1 MLRTKFINM
10 KSILMLGIS
19 LLAGGMLVSR
29 AQSNYETALGL
40 GIDFGDGQT
49 LVGPSV
55 KHFFAENHAGMGE
68 VTFGDNVTFLTAMY
82 QYHKEFPNADGFQWF
97 AGGGPS
103 IAFFD
108 GGADFFLRPVVGLD
122 YKITN
127 VPLALSF
134 DWRPWIFLGDNGDTF
149 EAARFGLG
157 FRYTF

>member
-1 MLRTKFINM
+1 M
-10 KSILMLGIS
+10 KKTTFFVACFLLLGTLAIS
-19 LLAGGMLVSR
+19 
-29 AQSNYETALGL
+29 AQSNYATALGL

-55 KHFFAENHAGMGE
+55 KHFFTENHAGLGE
-68 VTFGDNVTFLTAMY
+68 LTFGDNVTFLTLMY

-108 GGADFFLRPVVGLD
+108 GDSDVLLRPVVGLD
-122 YKITN
+122 YKIAN
-127 VPLALSF
+127 VPLAISF
-134 DWRPWIFLGDNGDTF
+134 DWRPWIYFGDTNDDF
-149 EAARFGLG
+149 EAARFGLS

>member
-1 MLRTKFINM
+1 MYKYSMMKKLVMLTMAMGMFG
-10 KSILMLGIS
+10 ILTT
-19 LLAGGMLVSR
+19 R

-55 KHFFAENHAGMGE
+55 KHFFTENHAGMGE
-68 VTFGDNVTFLTAMY
+68 VVFGDNVTFLTLMY
-82 QYHKEFPNADGFQWF
+82 QYHEEFPNADGFQWF

-108 GGADFFLRPVVGLD
+108 GNSDVFLRPVVGLD
-122 YKITN
+122 YKIAN
-127 VPLALSF
+127 VPLAFSF
-134 DWRPWIFLGDNGDTF
+134 DWRPWIYLGNSNNGF

>member
-1 MLRTKFINM
+1 M
-10 KSILMLGIS
+10 KKS
-19 LLAGGMLVSR
+19 LLFTLTVLAFGIINSS
-29 AQSNYETALGL
+29 AQSNYNTALGL

-68 VTFGDNVTFLTAMY
+68 VTFGDGVTFLSLMY

-103 IAFFD
+103 IAFFNSD
-108 GGADFFLRPVVGLD
+108 SDFLLRPVVGLD
-122 YKITN
+122 YKIAN
-127 VPLALSF
+127 VPLAFSF
-134 DWRPWIFLGDNGDTF
+134 DWRPWIYLGDSNNSF

-157 FRYTF
+157 FRYAF

>member
-1 MLRTKFINM
+1 M
-10 KSILMLGIS
+10 KKTTFFVACFLLLGTLAIS
-19 LLAGGMLVSR
+19 
-29 AQSNYETALGL
+29 AQSNYATALGL

-55 KHFFAENHAGMGE
+55 KHFFTENHAGLGE
-68 VTFGDNVTFLTAMY
+68 LTFGDNVTFLTLMY

-108 GGADFFLRPVVGLD
+108 GDSDVLLRPVVGLD
-122 YKITN
+122 YKIAN
-127 VPLALSF
+127 VPLAISF
-134 DWRPWIFLGDNGDTF
+134 DWRPWIYFGDTNDDF
-149 EAARFGLG
+149 DAARFGLS

>member
-1 MLRTKFINM
+1 MNK
-10 KSILMLGIS
+10 
-19 LLAGGMLVSR
+19 LLIFASAIWLSATAITT
-29 AQSNYETALGL
+29 AQSNYTTALGL

-68 VTFGDNVTFLTAMY
+68 VAFGDNVTFLTLMY

-108 GGADFFLRPVVGLD
+108 GDSDVLLRPVVGLD
-122 YKITN
+122 YKIAN
-127 VPLALSF
+127 VPLAFSF
-134 DWRPWIFLGDNGDTF
+134 DWRPWIYFGDTNDDF
-149 EAARFGLG
+149 EAARFGLA

>member
-1 MLRTKFINM
+1 MNK
-10 KSILMLGIS
+10 
-19 LLAGGMLVSR
+19 LLIFASAVWLSATAITF
-29 AQSNYETALGL
+29 AQSNYTTALGL

-68 VTFGDNVTFLTAMY
+68 VAFGDNVTFLTLMY

-108 GGADFFLRPVVGLD
+108 GDSDVLLRPVVGLD
-122 YKITN
+122 YKIAN
-127 VPLALSF
+127 VPLAFSF
-134 DWRPWIFLGDNGDTF
+134 DWRPWIYFGDTNDDF
-149 EAARFGLG
+149 EAARFGLA

>member
-1 MLRTKFINM
+1 M
-10 KSILMLGIS
+10 KKSTFFVVCLLFLGT
-19 LLAGGMLVSR
+19 LAVS
-29 AQSNYETALGL
+29 AQSNYTTALGL

-55 KHFFAENHAGMGE
+55 KHFFAANHAGMGE
-68 VTFGDNVTFLTAMY
+68 VAFGDNVTFLTLMY
-82 QYHKEFPNADGFQWF
+82 QYHKEFPNAAGFRWF

-108 GGADFFLRPVVGLD
+108 GDSDVLLRPVVGLD
-122 YKITN
+122 YKLAN
-127 VPLALSF
+127 VPLAFSF
-134 DWRPWIFLGDNGDTF
+134 DWRPWIYFGDTNDDF

>member
-1 MLRTKFINM
+1 M
-10 KSILMLGIS
+10 KKLSVVAVALCFFGTFALS
-19 LLAGGMLVSR
+19 

-55 KHFFAENHAGMGE
+55 KHFFADNHAGMAE
-68 VTFGDNVTFLTAMY
+68 VTFGDNVTFLSLMY
-82 QYHKEFPNADGFQWF
+82 QYHKAFPNAGNLQWF
-97 AGGGPS
+97 VGGGPS

-108 GGADFFLRPVVGLD
+108 GDSDVLFRPVVGLD
-122 YKITN
+122 FKLGN
-127 VPLALSF
+127 VPLAFSF
-134 DWRPWIFLGDNGDTF
+134 DWRPWIYFGDTNDDF

>member
-1 MLRTKFINM
+1 M
-10 KSILMLGIS
+10 KRLTFFVFG
-19 LLAGGMLVSR
+19 LLFTSTLALH
-29 AQSNYETALGL
+29 AQSNYGTALGL

-68 VTFGDNVTFLTAMY
+68 VTFGDNVTFVTLMY

-108 GGADFFLRPVVGLD
+108 GDSDVLLRPVVGLD
-122 YKITN
+122 YKIGN
-127 VPLALSF
+127 VPLAFSF
-134 DWRPWIFLGDNGDTF
+134 DWRPWIYFGEGDDF

>member
-1 MLRTKFINM
+1 MIKPKMM
-10 KSILMLGIS
+10 KRLIVFSMVLWTAG
-19 LLAGGMLVSR
+19 LLTAK

-55 KHFFAENHAGMGE
+55 KHFFAENHAGLGE
-68 VTFGDNVTFLTAMY
+68 VTFGDNVTFLTLMY

-108 GGADFFLRPVVGLD
+108 GNSDFLLRPVVGLD
-122 YKITN
+122 YKIAN
-127 VPLALSF
+127 VPLAFSF
-134 DWRPWIFLGDNGDTF
+134 DWRPWIYFGDGNNDF